1 MRKSFLRKASIVLLS
16 ATMLMAT
23 ACNKEIE
30 VKYDYNVN
38 DYVHIE
44 LNDNT
49 FITLRLIK
57 ISYNP
62 CDLDESMEI

>member
-38 DYVHIE
+38 DYVQLGEIRG
-44 LNDNT
+44 T
-49 FITLRLIK
+49 ASGKK
-57 ISYNP
+57 IVI
-62 CDLDESMEI
+62 LV

>member
-30 VKYDYNVN
+30 VKYDYMLMIMYSLGNMR
-38 DYVHIE
+38 I
-44 LNDNT
+44 
-49 FITLRLIK
+49 
-57 ISYNP
+57 
-62 CDLDESMEI
+62 